1 MSQLTPTRLARLDG
15 SEQFRETAKSVS
27 EFWQWA
33 MGDLRMNTARGLLVE
48 YFIAVAV
55 GSTDPIRIEWAGH
68 DVTAADG
75 TRIEAKSSAYLQS
88 WAQKRPS
95 TPRFGFQGANSAV
108 WDPERGED
116 VMPENGRAD
125 VWVFALHTCREHSLY
140 DPLDEKQWAFWTAPH
155 WTIARCG
162 QSSGGLAFLNKVAG
176 QPVEFGRLGS
186 AVKAARRRNDEIA
199 TSP

>member
-95 TPRFGFQGANSAV
+95 TPRFSFQRRNGAV
-108 WDPERGED
+108 WDPER
-116 VMPENGRAD
+116 
-125 VWVFALHTCREHSLY
+125 
-140 DPLDEKQWAFWTAPH
+140 
-155 WTIARCG
+155 AR
-162 QSSGGLAFLNKVAG
+162 
-176 QPVEFGRLGS
+176 
-186 AVKAARRRNDEIA
+186 
-199 TSP
+199 T

>member
-1 MSQLTPTRLARLDG
+1 MLGRCGSRPRDCPWAPGPRKVRRRKDYRRLARRHGRSTPPVLPAQRVSRCYEGEQTNAPTFPSPPMSQLTPTRLARLDG
-15 SEQFRETAKSVS
+15 SEQFRETAK
-27 EFWQWA
+27 
-33 MGDLRMNTARGLLVE
+33 
-48 YFIAVAV
+48 
-55 GSTDPIRIEWAGH
+55 
-68 DVTAADG
+68 
-75 TRIEAKSSAYLQS
+75 
-88 WAQKRPS
+88 
-95 TPRFGFQGANSAV
+95 GANGAV

-176 QPVEFGRLGS
+176 QPVEFGRLAS

-199 TSP
+199 TSA